1 MTISINPE
9 TGIKVFSSLGTFF
22 FQDWN
27 YLLDSLVDVNSPMR
41 LEDFNL
47 KVFHKSTVIF
57 VETLSDNN
65 TEGGFNYDYI
75 RDNFREIENLKLLPP
90 EILRQQFPEH
100 YNEQYPLEFDSTQ
113 SANLSNKV
121 IQSKPTKPNVIHA
134 DFIKLPPIC

>member
-27 YLLDSLVDVNSPMR
+27 YFLDYLVDTNSPIR
-41 LEDFNL
+41 LEDYNL

-65 TEGGFNYDYI
+65 TEGGFNSDYI
-75 RDNFREIENLKLLPP
+75 GNNYREIENLKLLPP
-90 EILRQQFPEH
+90 EILRQQFPDL
-100 YNEQYPLEFDSTQ
+100 YNPQYTDEFDSTQ
-113 SANLSNKV
+113 SPKISM
-121 IQSKPTKPNVIHA
+121 IQTQPNVIYG